1 MDSGELAQD
10 LCFRTPP
17 CLSLCR
23 CLNLLHSSHL
33 HDDRNNPYTGRKSA
47 PCRQAACSEYH
58 KSTKVVQLHA
68 APTLHLPIVLSH
80 MKGGQVARLAICTE
94 EVIGH
99 D

>member
-33 HDDRNNPYTGRKSA
+33 HDDRNNYTR
-47 PCRQAACSEYH
+47 AAS
-58 KSTKVVQLHA
+58 QLPA
-68 APTLHLPIVLSH
+68 DRLLVLSITNQQKWYNC
-80 MKGGQVARLAICTE
+80 MQLPRCICQLYCPTCKVARWPGLLFAQKKS
-94 EVIGH
+94 
-99 D
+99 